1 MKNKYILVSSLL
13 LSNYFS
19 KSQNL
24 EPQNDAPKV
33 NTTDIEILYNHYLQD
48 GNNSAV
54 TGGIGTER
62 LTVYGPSVN
71 IKKGF
76 GNNTIGLQ
84 LGADIISSASTDRI
98 DFVNSSASRLDVRSY
113 ANLNY
118 SRLLEKNKLS
128 INAGVGF
135 SLESDYFSFA
145 KYLGATKTSKDKMQ
159 TYSLDI
165 QIFNDDLRWG
175 RLNDKEN
182 YGPSQL
188 VYPEELRYKEWY
200 DIEKRNTYNTKLG
213 FTQVIN
219 KRNVF
224 GAIGAFSYQEG
235 LLATPF
241 HRIYFNDGTL
251 GVEQLPKERYKTS
264 LGLKLNSF
272 VNGNL
277 ILKNTVTGYT
287 DNFGINAVALEN
299 ETALK
304 LNPEVTLYG
313 NLRFY
318 TQTESKYFAPY
329 LAHDSAERY
338 YTSNYDLSQFNTIKL
353 GLGVKFS
360 PYKFIS
366 KRQQFNSVTLRYN
379 YLRRSN
385 NLSGHMLSMSI
396 QSTRFKK
403 RKKRN

>member
-1 MKNKYILVSSLL
+1 
-13 LSNYFS
+13 
-19 KSQNL
+19 
-24 EPQNDAPKV
+24 V
-33 NTTDIEILYNHYLQD
+33 N
-48 GNNSAV
+48 V
-54 TGGIGTER
+54 
-62 LTVYGPSVN
+62 
-71 IKKGF
+71 KKGF
-76 GNNTIGLQ
+76 GNNTISIQ

-113 ANLNY
+113 TNLNY

-135 SLESDYFSFA
+135 SIESDYFSLA

-182 YGPSQL
+182 YGPSHL

-200 DIEKRNTYNTKLG
+200 DVEKRNTYNTKLG
-213 FTQVIN
+213 FTQVVN

-272 VNGNL
+272 VSGNL

-287 DNFGINAVALEN
+287 DNFGINAISLEN

-304 LNPEVTLYG
+304 INPRVTLYG

-329 LAHDSAERY
+329 LAHNSTERY
-338 YTSNYDLSQFNTIKL
+338 YTSDYDLSQFNTIKL
-353 GLGVKFS
+353 GLGIKFS
-360 PYKFIS
+360 PNTYFT
-366 KRQQFNSVTLRYN
+366 KRQQLNSITLRYN
-379 YLRRSN
+379 YLNRSN
-385 NLSGHMLSMSI
+385 NLNGHMLSMSI
-396 QSTRFKK
+396 QSKRHKK
-403 RKKRN
+403 RKKNN

>member
-19 KSQNL
+19 RSQNS
-24 EPQNDAPKV
+24 EAQNETPKV
-33 NTTDIEILYNHYLQD
+33 NTTEIEVLYNHYLQD

-71 IKKGF
+71 VKKGF
-76 GNNTIGLQ
+76 GNNTISIQ

-98 DFVNSSASRLDVRSY
+98 DFVNSSASRLDARTY
-113 ANLNY
+113 TNLNY

-135 SLESDYFSFA
+135 SIESDYFSFA

-175 RLNDKEN
+175 RLNSTTN
-182 YGPSQL
+182 YGPSNL
-188 VYPEELRYKEWY
+188 VYPVELRDREWY
-200 DIEKRNTYNTKLG
+200 DVEKRNTYNTKLG

-272 VNGNL
+272 VSGNL

-287 DNFGINAVALEN
+287 DNFGINAFSLEN

-304 LNPEVTLYG
+304 INPKVTFYG

-329 LAHDSAERY
+329 MTHDINERF
-338 YTSNYDLSQFNTIKL
+338 YTSDYDLSKFNTVKL

-360 PYKFIS
+360 PYKFKT
-366 KRQQFNSVTLRYN
+366 KRKRFDSVTLRYN
-379 YLRRSN
+379 YLTRSN

-396 QSTRFKK
+396 QSTRFKP
-403 RKKRN
+403 RKQKN